1 MAVSRRAFLGT
12 SGAIGAGTLLASL
25 GAPLLDQWSS
35 PFTGLTGWADVN
47 GPGLIGLDA
56 DFLIASSYAS
66 DDERRTTVGL
76 FTIAGSPICIS
87 DTVDTIGDSAWVFQ
101 NPEVIALNKDGL
113 AGKPLFNN
121 NHGYNWDTGSRDT
134 ERWIGQLSNG
144 SWIVGLFNRGQSSV
158 SAPLLRCTSTTSP
171 STEVPAPRS
180 PADHCP
186 LATACASQPGRAGH
200 RHDRR

>member
-66 DDERRTTVGL
+66 DDQRRTTVGL

-87 DTVDTIGDSAWVFQ
+87 DTVDTIGDSAWIF
-101 NPEVIALNKDGL
+101 
-113 AGKPLFNN
+113 
-121 NHGYNWDTGSRDT
+121 NWDTGSRDT